1 MRYLLI
7 IFAVA
12 SYLDANDLYS
22 LDSRFLPVLSTNFF
36 FLDQDSLPDALEMVE
51 PEDSLVVYP
60 ARPMLYSLILPGV
73 GQWYNKS
80 PAWKI
85 GLFAG
90 IEVASIFSGL
100 QWRKKAEDIRI
111 KYEIFADQNW
121 DLKTWV
127 SNTLN
132 TPPGNYA
139 DVHINGTHKLILVL
153 SGNLAEQY
161 GNYVSSD
168 SLENNAHWVYT
179 GEVNVLRDRDF
190 YENIGKYDQFVGG
203 WTDCYDPSDTQ
214 LWFEVGKDVGD
225 STEIIISTHNK
236 EAYVDRRARSND
248 YLNIAKFAV
257 SAVMFN
263 HVISALEA
271 VWSTQTRNRPTK
283 EQKVQTNVGLL
294 YNQHSKYGVGGITIS
309 LHW

>member
-7 IFAVA
+7 IFSVTN
-12 SYLDANDLYS
+12 YLGANDLYN
-22 LDSRFLPVLSTNFF
+22 LENRFQPMISTNFF
-36 FLDQDSLPDALEMVE
+36 FLNQDSLPAALEIVE
-51 PEDSLVVYP
+51 QEDSLVIYP

-80 PAWKI
+80 PVWKI

-90 IEVASIFSGL
+90 IEAASIFSRL
-100 QWRKKAEDIRI
+100 QWRKKAEDIRL
-111 KYEIFADQNW
+111 KYEIFADDNW
-121 DLKTWV
+121 DLETWV

-132 TPPGNYA
+132 TPLGNYA

-153 SGNLAEQY
+153 SGSLAEQY

-190 YENIGKYDQFVGG
+190 YENVGKYDQFVGG
-203 WTDCYDPSDTQ
+203 WTDWYGPANNQ
-214 LWFEVGKDVGD
+214 LWFEVEKDVGD
-225 STEIIISTHNK
+225 STEIIISTPNK
-236 EAYVDRRARSND
+236 EDYVGQRARSND
-248 YLNIAKFAV
+248 YLNMAKYAV

-271 VWSTQTRNRPTK
+271 VWATQIRNRPKK

-294 YNQHSKYGVGGITIS
+294 YDQHAKYGVGGIAVS

>member
-1 MRYLLI
+1 M
-7 IFAVA
+7 A
-12 SYLDANDLYS
+12 SYLSANDLYN
-22 LDSRFLPVLSTNFF
+22 LDSRFHPVLSTSFF
-36 FLDQDSLPDALEMVE
+36 FLDQDSLPAATEMVE

-60 ARPMLYSLILPGV
+60 ARPMLYSLILPGA

-90 IEVASIFSGL
+90 IEAASIFSGL
-100 QWRKKAEDIRI
+100 QWKKKAEDIRLQ
-111 KYEIFADQNW
+111 YEIFADQNW
-121 DLKTWV
+121 DLETWV
-127 SNTLN
+127 FNTLN
-132 TPPGNYA
+132 TPIGNYA
-139 DVHINGTHKLILVL
+139 DVHINGTHKLTLVL
-153 SGNLAEQY
+153 SGSLAVQY

-179 GEVNVLRDRDF
+179 NEVSVLRDRDF

-203 WTDCYDPSDTQ
+203 WIDCYGLANNQ
-214 LWFEVGKDVGD
+214 LWFVVEKDVGD
-225 STEIIISTHNK
+225 STEIIISTPNK
-236 EAYVDRRARSND
+236 EDYVNQRGRSND
-248 YLNIAKFAV
+248 YLNMAKYAV

-271 VWSTQTRNRPTK
+271 VWSTQIRNRTK
-283 EQKVQTNVGLL
+283 KERKVQTNVGLL
-294 YNQHSKYGVGGITIS
+294 YNQHAKYGVGGIAVS

>member
-1 MRYLLI
+1 MT
-7 IFAVA
+7 
-12 SYLDANDLYS
+12 SYLSANDLYN
-22 LDSRFLPVLSTNFF
+22 LDNRFHPVLSTSFF
-36 FLDQDSLPDALEMVE
+36 FLDQDSLPAATEMVE

-60 ARPMLYSLILPGV
+60 ARPMLYSLILPGA

-90 IEVASIFSGL
+90 IEAASIFSGL
-100 QWRKKAEDIRI
+100 QWKKKAEDIRLQ
-111 KYEIFADQNW
+111 YEIFADQNW
-121 DLKTWV
+121 DLETWV
-127 SNTLN
+127 FNTLN
-132 TPPGNYA
+132 TPIGNYA
-139 DVHINGTHKLILVL
+139 DVHINGTHKLTLVL
-153 SGNLAEQY
+153 SGSLAVQY

-179 GEVNVLRDRDF
+179 NEVSVLRDRDF

-203 WTDCYDPSDTQ
+203 WIDCYGLANNQ
-214 LWFEVGKDVGD
+214 LWFEVEKDVGD
-225 STEIIISTHNK
+225 STEIIISTPNK
-236 EAYVDRRARSND
+236 EDYVNQRGRSNG
-248 YLNIAKFAV
+248 YLNMAKYAV

-271 VWSTQTRNRPTK
+271 VWSTQIRNRTK
-283 EQKVQTNVGLL
+283 KERKVQTNVGLL
-294 YNQHSKYGVGGITIS
+294 YNQHAKYGVGGIAVS

>member
-1 MRYLLI
+1 MT
-7 IFAVA
+7 
-12 SYLDANDLYS
+12 SYLSANNLYN
-22 LDSRFLPVLSTNFF
+22 LDSRFHPVLSTSFF
-36 FLDQDSLPDALEMVE
+36 FLDQDSLPGATEMVE

-60 ARPMLYSLILPGV
+60 ARPMLYSLILPGA

-90 IEVASIFSGL
+90 IEAASIFSGL
-100 QWRKKAEDIRI
+100 QWKKKAEDIRLQ
-111 KYEIFADQNW
+111 YEIFADQNW
-121 DLKTWV
+121 DLETWV
-127 SNTLN
+127 FNTLN
-132 TPPGNYA
+132 TPIGNYA
-139 DVHINGTHKLILVL
+139 DVHINGTHKLTLVL
-153 SGNLAEQY
+153 SGSLAVQY

-179 GEVNVLRDRDF
+179 NEVSVLRDRDF

-203 WTDCYDPSDTQ
+203 WIDCYGLANNQ
-214 LWFEVGKDVGD
+214 LWFEVEKDVGD
-225 STEIIISTHNK
+225 STEIIISTPNK
-236 EAYVDRRARSND
+236 ENYVNQRGRSND
-248 YLNIAKFAV
+248 YLNMAKYAV

-271 VWSTQTRNRPTK
+271 VWSTQIRNRTK
-283 EQKVQTNVGLL
+283 KERKVQTNVGLL
-294 YNQHSKYGVGGITIS
+294 YNQHAKYGVGGIAVS

>member
-7 IFAVA
+7 IFAVT
-12 SYLDANDLYS
+12 SYLSANNLYN
-22 LDSRFLPVLSTNFF
+22 LDSRFHPVLSTSFF
-36 FLDQDSLPDALEMVE
+36 FLDQDSLPAATEMVE

-60 ARPMLYSLILPGV
+60 ARPMLYSLILPGA

-80 PAWKI
+80 PALKI

-90 IEVASIFSGL
+90 IEAASIFSGL
-100 QWRKKAEDIRI
+100 QWKKKAEDIRLQ
-111 KYEIFADQNW
+111 YEIFADQNW
-121 DLKTWV
+121 DLETWV
-127 SNTLN
+127 FNTLN
-132 TPPGNYA
+132 TPIGNYA
-139 DVHINGTHKLILVL
+139 DVHINGTHKLTLVL
-153 SGNLAEQY
+153 SGSLAVQY

-179 GEVNVLRDRDF
+179 NEVSVLRDRDF

-203 WTDCYDPSDTQ
+203 WIDCYGLANNQ
-214 LWFEVGKDVGD
+214 LWFEVEKDVGD
-225 STEIIISTHNK
+225 STEIIISTPNK
-236 EAYVDRRARSND
+236 ENYVNQRGRSND
-248 YLNIAKFAV
+248 YLNMAKYAV

-271 VWSTQTRNRPTK
+271 VWSTQIRNRTK
-283 EQKVQTNVGLL
+283 KERKVQTNVGLL
-294 YNQHSKYGVGGITIS
+294 YNQHAKYGVGGIAVS

>member
-7 IFAVA
+7 IFAVT
-12 SYLDANDLYS
+12 SYLSANDLYN
-22 LDSRFLPVLSTNFF
+22 LDSRFHPVLSTSFF
-36 FLDQDSLPDALEMVE
+36 FLDQDSLPGATEMVE

-60 ARPMLYSLILPGV
+60 ARPMLYSLILPGA

-90 IEVASIFSGL
+90 IEAASIFSGL
-100 QWRKKAEDIRI
+100 QWKKKAEDIRLQ
-111 KYEIFADQNW
+111 YEIFADQNW
-121 DLKTWV
+121 DLETWV
-127 SNTLN
+127 FNTLN
-132 TPPGNYA
+132 TPIGNYA
-139 DVHINGTHKLILVL
+139 DVHINGTHKLTLVL
-153 SGNLAEQY
+153 SGSLAVQY

-179 GEVNVLRDRDF
+179 NEVSVLRDRDF

-203 WTDCYDPSDTQ
+203 WIDCYGLANNQ
-214 LWFEVGKDVGD
+214 LWFEVEKDVGD
-225 STEIIISTHNK
+225 STEIIISTPNK
-236 EAYVDRRARSND
+236 ENYVNQRGRSND
-248 YLNIAKFAV
+248 YLNMAKYAV

-271 VWSTQTRNRPTK
+271 VWSTQIRNRTK
-283 EQKVQTNVGLL
+283 KERKVQTNVGLL
-294 YNQHSKYGVGGITIS
+294 YNQHAKYGVGGIAVS

>member
-1 MRYLLI
+1 MT
-7 IFAVA
+7 
-12 SYLDANDLYS
+12 SYLGAIDLYN
-22 LDSRFLPVLSTNFF
+22 LNSRFQPAVTTNFF
-36 FLDQDSLPDALEMVE
+36 FLDQDSLPAALEIVKQ
-51 PEDSLVVYP
+51 EDSLVVYP

-90 IEVASIFSGL
+90 IEAASIFSRL
-100 QWRKKAEDIRI
+100 QWRKKAEDIRL
-111 KYEIFADQNW
+111 KYEIFADDNW
-121 DLKTWV
+121 DLETWV

-132 TPPGNYA
+132 TPLGNYA
-139 DVHINGTHKLILVL
+139 DVHINGTHKIILVL
-153 SGNLAEQY
+153 SGSLAEQY

-203 WTDCYDPSDTQ
+203 WIDCYDPSNIQ
-214 LWFEVGKDVGD
+214 LWFEVEKDVGD
-225 STEIIISTHNK
+225 STEIIISTPNK
-236 EAYVDRRARSND
+236 EDYVDQRARSND

-271 VWSTQTRNRPTK
+271 VWSTQIRNRPKK

-294 YNQHSKYGVGGITIS
+294 YDQHAKYGVGGIAVS

>member
-1 MRYLLI
+1 
-7 IFAVA
+7 
-12 SYLDANDLYS
+12 
-22 LDSRFLPVLSTNFF
+22 
-36 FLDQDSLPDALEMVE
+36 MVE

-73 GQWYNKS
+73 GQWYNRS

-90 IEVASIFSGL
+90 IEAASIFSGL
-100 QWRKKAEDIRI
+100 QWRKKAEDIRL

-121 DLKTWV
+121 DLETWV
-127 SNTLN
+127 FNTLN
-132 TPPGNYA
+132 TPLGNYP

-153 SGNLAEQY
+153 TGSLAEQY
-161 GNYVSSD
+161 GNYVPSD

-203 WTDCYDPSDTQ
+203 WIDCYDPSNIQ
-214 LWFEVGKDVGD
+214 LWFEVEKDVGD
-225 STEIIISTHNK
+225 STEIIISTPNK
-236 EAYVDRRARSND
+236 EDYVGQRARSND
-248 YLNIAKFAV
+248 YLNMAKYAV

-271 VWSTQTRNRPTK
+271 VWSTQIRNRPKK

-294 YNQHSKYGVGGITIS
+294 YDQHAKYGVGGIAVS

>member
-7 IFAVA
+7 IFTVT
-12 SYLDANDLYS
+12 SYLSANNLYN
-22 LDSRFLPVLSTNFF
+22 LDSRFHPVLSTSFF
-36 FLDQDSLPDALEMVE
+36 FLDQDSLPAATEMVE

-60 ARPMLYSLILPGV
+60 ARPMLYSLILPGA

-90 IEVASIFSGL
+90 IEAASIFSGL
-100 QWRKKAEDIRI
+100 QWKKKAEDIRLQ
-111 KYEIFADQNW
+111 YEIFADQNW
-121 DLKTWV
+121 DLETWV
-127 SNTLN
+127 FNTLN
-132 TPPGNYA
+132 TPIGNYA
-139 DVHINGTHKLILVL
+139 DVHINGTHKLTLVL
-153 SGNLAEQY
+153 SGSLAVQY

-179 GEVNVLRDRDF
+179 NEVSVLRDRDF

-203 WTDCYDPSDTQ
+203 WIDCYGLANNQ
-214 LWFEVGKDVGD
+214 LWFEVEKDVGD
-225 STEIIISTHNK
+225 STEIIISTPNK
-236 EAYVDRRARSND
+236 ENYVNQRGRSND
-248 YLNIAKFAV
+248 YLNMAKYAV

-271 VWSTQTRNRPTK
+271 VWSTQIRNRTK
-283 EQKVQTNVGLL
+283 KERKVQTNVGLL
-294 YNQHSKYGVGGITIS
+294 YNQHAKYGVGGIAVS

>member
-1 MRYLLI
+1 MT
-7 IFAVA
+7 
-12 SYLDANDLYS
+12 SYLGANDLYNF
-22 LDSRFLPVLSTNFF
+22 DSRFQSAVTTNFF
-36 FLDQDSLPDALEMVE
+36 FLDQDSLPAALEIVE
-51 PEDSLVVYP
+51 QEDSLVVYP

-90 IEVASIFSGL
+90 IEAASIFSRL
-100 QWRKKAEDIRI
+100 QWRKKAEDIRL

-121 DLKTWV
+121 DLETWV
-127 SNTLN
+127 FNTLN
-132 TPPGNYA
+132 TPLGNYP

-153 SGNLAEQY
+153 TGSLAEQY
-161 GNYVSSD
+161 GNYVPSD

-203 WTDCYDPSDTQ
+203 WIDCYDPSNIQ
-214 LWFEVGKDVGD
+214 LWFEVEKDVGD
-225 STEIIISTHNK
+225 STEIIISTPNK
-236 EAYVDRRARSND
+236 EDYVDQRARSND

-271 VWSTQTRNRPTK
+271 VWSTQIRNRPKK

-294 YNQHSKYGVGGITIS
+294 YDQHAKYGVGGIAVS

>member
-1 MRYLLI
+1 MT
-7 IFAVA
+7 
-12 SYLDANDLYS
+12 SYLGANDLYN
-22 LDSRFLPVLSTNFF
+22 LDSRLQPAVTTNFF
-36 FLDQDSLPDALEMVE
+36 FLDQDSLPAALEIVKQ
-51 PEDSLVVYP
+51 EDSLVVYP

-90 IEVASIFSGL
+90 IEAASIFSRL
-100 QWRKKAEDIRI
+100 QWRKKAEDIRL

-121 DLKTWV
+121 DLETWV

-132 TPPGNYA
+132 TPLGNYP

-153 SGNLAEQY
+153 TGSLAEQY
-161 GNYVSSD
+161 GNYVPSD

-203 WTDCYDPSDTQ
+203 WIDCYGPENNQ
-214 LWFEVGKDVGD
+214 LWFEVEKDVGD
-225 STEIIISTHNK
+225 STEIIISTLNK
-236 EAYVDRRARSND
+236 EDYVGQRARSNV
-248 YLNIAKFAV
+248 YLNMAKYAV

-271 VWSTQTRNRPTK
+271 VWSTQIRNRPKK

-294 YNQHSKYGVGGITIS
+294 YDQHAKYGVGGIAVS

>member
-1 MRYLLI
+1 MT
-7 IFAVA
+7 
-12 SYLDANDLYS
+12 SYLGANDLYN
-22 LDSRFLPVLSTNFF
+22 LDSRFQPVLSTNFF
-36 FLDQDSLPDALEMVE
+36 FLNQDSLPAALEIVE
-51 PEDSLVVYP
+51 QEDSLVVYP

-100 QWRKKAEDIRI
+100 QWRKKAEDIRL

-121 DLKTWV
+121 DLQTWV
-127 SNTLN
+127 DNTLN
-132 TPPGNYA
+132 TPLGNYA

-153 SGNLAEQY
+153 SGSLAEQY

-203 WTDCYDPSDTQ
+203 WTDCYDPSDIQYTFPQ
-214 LWFEVGKDVGD
+214 WFEVEKDVGD
-225 STEIIISTHNK
+225 STEIIISTPNK
-236 EAYVDRRARSND
+236 QDYVGQRARANN
-248 YLNIAKFAV
+248 YLNMAKYAV

-271 VWSTQTRNRPTK
+271 VWATQIRNRPKK

-294 YNQHSKYGVGGITIS
+294 YDQHATYGVGGIAVS

>member
-1 MRYLLI
+1 MTSHLG
-7 IFAVA
+7 
-12 SYLDANDLYS
+12 ANDLYN
-22 LDSRFLPVLSTNFF
+22 LDSRFQPAVTTNFF
-36 FLDQDSLPDALEMVE
+36 FLDQDSLPAALEIVKQ
-51 PEDSLVVYP
+51 EDSLVVYP

-90 IEVASIFSGL
+90 IEAASIFSRL
-100 QWRKKAEDIRI
+100 QWRKKAEDIRL
-111 KYEIFADQNW
+111 KYEIFADDNW
-121 DLKTWV
+121 DLETWV

-132 TPPGNYA
+132 TPLGNYA
-139 DVHINGTHKLILVL
+139 DVHINGTHKIILVL
-153 SGNLAEQY
+153 SGSLAEQY

-203 WTDCYDPSDTQ
+203 WTDCYGPENNQ
-214 LWFEVGKDVGD
+214 LWFEVEKDVGD
-225 STEIIISTHNK
+225 STEIIISTLNK
-236 EAYVDRRARSND
+236 EDYVGQRARSNV
-248 YLNIAKFAV
+248 YLNMAKYAV

-271 VWSTQTRNRPTK
+271 VWSTQIRNRPKK

-294 YNQHSKYGVGGITIS
+294 YDQHAKYGVGGIAVS

>member
-1 MRYLLI
+1 MTGYLG
-7 IFAVA
+7 
-12 SYLDANDLYS
+12 ANDLYN
-22 LDSRFLPVLSTNFF
+22 LNSRFQPAVTTNFF
-36 FLDQDSLPDALEMVE
+36 FLDQDSLPAALEIVKQ
-51 PEDSLVVYP
+51 EDSLVVYP

-90 IEVASIFSGL
+90 IEAASIFSRL
-100 QWRKKAEDIRI
+100 QWRKKAEDIRL
-111 KYEIFADQNW
+111 KYEIFADDNW
-121 DLKTWV
+121 DLETWV

-132 TPPGNYA
+132 TPLGNYA
-139 DVHINGTHKLILVL
+139 DVHINGTHKIILVL
-153 SGNLAEQY
+153 SGSLAEQY

-203 WTDCYDPSDTQ
+203 WTDCYGPANNQ
-214 LWFEVGKDVGD
+214 LWFEVEKDVGD
-225 STEIIISTHNK
+225 STEIIISTLNK
-236 EAYVDRRARSND
+236 EDYVGQRARSNV
-248 YLNIAKFAV
+248 YLNMAKYAV

-271 VWSTQTRNRPTK
+271 VWSTQIRNRPKK

-294 YNQHSKYGVGGITIS
+294 YDQHAKYGVGGIAVS

>member
-1 MRYLLI
+1 M
-7 IFAVA
+7 A
-12 SYLDANDLYS
+12 SYLVANDLYN
-22 LDSRFLPVLSTNFF
+22 LDSRFLPMLSTNFF
-36 FLDQDSLPDALEMVE
+36 SLDQDSLPVAPEIVDS
-51 PEDSLVVYP
+51 EDSLDVYP

-90 IEVASIFSGL
+90 IEAVSIFSGL
-100 QWRKKAEDIRI
+100 QWRKKAEDIRL

-121 DLKTWV
+121 DLETWV

-132 TPPGNYA
+132 TPIGNYA
-139 DVHINGTHKLILVL
+139 DVHIDGTHKLMLVL
-153 SGNLAEQY
+153 SGSLAEQY

-203 WTDCYDPSDTQ
+203 WIDCYDPSGVQ
-214 LWFEVGKDVGD
+214 LWFEVDKDVGD
-225 STEIIISTHNK
+225 STEIIISTSNK
-236 EAYVDRRARSND
+236 EDYVDQRAHSND

-257 SAVMFN
+257 SAIMFN
-263 HVISALEA
+263 HVISAMEA
-271 VWSTQTRNRPTK
+271 VWSSQTRNRPKK
-283 EQKVQTNVGLL
+283 EKKVQTNLGLL
-294 YNQHSKYGVGGITIS
+294 YNQHSKYGVGGIAVS

>member
-7 IFAVA
+7 IFLVTN
-12 SYLDANDLYS
+12 YLGANDLYN
-22 LDSRFLPVLSTNFF
+22 LENRFQPMISTNFF
-36 FLDQDSLPDALEMVE
+36 FLNQDSLSAGSEMVE
-51 PEDSLVVYP
+51 KEDSLVVYP
-60 ARPMLYSLILPGV
+60 ARPMLYSLVLPGA

-80 PAWKI
+80 PSWKI

-90 IEVASIFSGL
+90 IEAASIFSGL
-100 QWRKKAEDIRI
+100 QWRKKADDIRL
-111 KYEIFADQNW
+111 KYEKFADQNW
-121 DLKTWV
+121 DLETWV

-132 TPPGNYA
+132 TPLGNYA

-153 SGNLAEQY
+153 SGSLAEQY
-161 GNYVSSD
+161 GNYVPSD

-179 GEVNVLRDRDF
+179 SEVRVLRDRDF

-203 WTDCYDPSDTQ
+203 WTDCYGPANNQ
-214 LWFEVGKDVGD
+214 LWFEVKKDVGD
-225 STEIIISTHNK
+225 STEIIISTPNK
-236 EAYVDRRARSND
+236 EEYVGQRALSNE
-248 YLNIAKFAV
+248 YLNMAKYAV

-271 VWSTQTRNRPTK
+271 VWSTQVRNRPKK
-283 EQKVQTNVGLL
+283 EQNIQTNVGLL
-294 YNQHSKYGVGGITIS
+294 YDQHAKYGVGGIAVS

>member
-1 MRYLLI
+1 MTGYLG
-7 IFAVA
+7 
-12 SYLDANDLYS
+12 ANDLYN
-22 LDSRFLPVLSTNFF
+22 LNSRFQPAVTTNFF
-36 FLDQDSLPDALEMVE
+36 FLDQDSLPAALEIVKQ
-51 PEDSLVVYP
+51 EDSLVVYP

-90 IEVASIFSGL
+90 IEAASIFSSL
-100 QWRKKAEDIRI
+100 QWRKKAEDIRL

-121 DLKTWV
+121 DLQTWV
-127 SNTLN
+127 DNTLN
-132 TPPGNYA
+132 TPLGNYA
-139 DVHINGTHKLILVL
+139 DVHINGTHKLILIL
-153 SGNLAEQY
+153 SGSLAEQY

-203 WTDCYDPSDTQ
+203 WTDCYDPSDIQYTFPQ
-214 LWFEVGKDVGD
+214 WFEVEKDVGD
-225 STEIIISTHNK
+225 STEIIISTPNK
-236 EAYVDRRARSND
+236 QDYVGQRARSNN
-248 YLNIAKFAV
+248 YLNMAKYAV

-271 VWSTQTRNRPTK
+271 VWSTQIRNRPKK

-294 YNQHSKYGVGGITIS
+294 YDQHAKYGVGGIAVS

>member
-1 MRYLLI
+1 MT
-7 IFAVA
+7 
-12 SYLDANDLYS
+12 SYLGANDLYN
-22 LDSRFLPVLSTNFF
+22 LNSRFQPAVTTNFF
-36 FLDQDSLPDALEMVE
+36 FLDQDSLPAALEIVKQ
-51 PEDSLVVYP
+51 EDSLVVYP

-90 IEVASIFSGL
+90 IEAASIFSRL
-100 QWRKKAEDIRI
+100 QWRKKAEDIRL
-111 KYEIFADQNW
+111 KYEIFADDNW
-121 DLKTWV
+121 DLETWV

-132 TPPGNYA
+132 TPLGNYA

-153 SGNLAEQY
+153 SGSLAEQY

-203 WTDCYDPSDTQ
+203 WTDCYGPANKQ
-214 LWFEVGKDVGD
+214 LWFEVEKDVGD
-225 STEIIISTHNK
+225 STEIIISTLNK
-236 EAYVDRRARSND
+236 EDYVGQRARSNV
-248 YLNIAKFAV
+248 YLNMAKYAV

-271 VWSTQTRNRPTK
+271 VWSTQIRNRPKK

-294 YNQHSKYGVGGITIS
+294 YDQHAKYGVGGIAVS

>member
-1 MRYLLI
+1 MT
-7 IFAVA
+7 
-12 SYLDANDLYS
+12 SYLGANDLYN
-22 LDSRFLPVLSTNFF
+22 LDSRFQPVLSTNFF
-36 FLDQDSLPDALEMVE
+36 FLDQDSLPAALEIVE
-51 PEDSLVVYP
+51 QEDSLVVYP

-90 IEVASIFSGL
+90 IEAASIFSRL
-100 QWRKKAEDIRI
+100 QWRKKAEDIRL

-121 DLKTWV
+121 DLETWV

-132 TPPGNYA
+132 TPLGNYA

-153 SGNLAEQY
+153 SGSLAEQY

-203 WTDCYDPSDTQ
+203 WTDCYGPANNQ
-214 LWFEVGKDVGD
+214 LWFEVEKDVGD
-225 STEIIISTHNK
+225 STEIIISTPNK
-236 EAYVDRRARSND
+236 EDYVGQRARSND
-248 YLNIAKFAV
+248 YLNMAKYAV

-271 VWSTQTRNRPTK
+271 VWSTQIRNRPKK

-294 YNQHSKYGVGGITIS
+294 YDQHAKYGVGGIAVS

>member
-1 MRYLLI
+1 
-7 IFAVA
+7 
-12 SYLDANDLYS
+12 
-22 LDSRFLPVLSTNFF
+22 
-36 FLDQDSLPDALEMVE
+36 
-51 PEDSLVVYP
+51 
-60 ARPMLYSLILPGV
+60 MLYSLILPGV

-90 IEVASIFSGL
+90 IEAASIFSRL
-100 QWRKKAEDIRI
+100 QWRKKAEDIRL
-111 KYEIFADQNW
+111 KYEIFADDNW
-121 DLKTWV
+121 DLETWV

-132 TPPGNYA
+132 TPLGNYA

-153 SGNLAEQY
+153 SGSLAEQY

-203 WTDCYDPSDTQ
+203 WTDCYGPANNQ
-214 LWFEVGKDVGD
+214 LWFEVEKDVGD
-225 STEIIISTHNK
+225 STEIIISTPNK
-236 EAYVDRRARSND
+236 EDYVGQRARSND
-248 YLNIAKFAV
+248 YLNMAKYAV

-271 VWSTQTRNRPTK
+271 VWSTQIRNRPKK

-294 YNQHSKYGVGGITIS
+294 YDQHAKYGVGGIAVS

>member
-1 MRYLLI
+1 MT
-7 IFAVA
+7 
-12 SYLDANDLYS
+12 SYLSANDLYN
-22 LDSRFLPVLSTNFF
+22 LDSRFHPVLSTSFF
-36 FLDQDSLPDALEMVE
+36 FLDQDSLPGATEMVE

-60 ARPMLYSLILPGV
+60 ARPMLYSLILPGA

-90 IEVASIFSGL
+90 IEAASIFSGL
-100 QWRKKAEDIRI
+100 QWKKKAEDIRLQ
-111 KYEIFADQNW
+111 YEIFADQNW
-121 DLKTWV
+121 DLETWV
-127 SNTLN
+127 FNTLN
-132 TPPGNYA
+132 TPIGNYA

-153 SGNLAEQY
+153 SGSLAEQY

-179 GEVNVLRDRDF
+179 NEVSVLRDRDF

-203 WTDCYDPSDTQ
+203 WIDCYGLANNQ
-214 LWFEVGKDVGD
+214 LWFEVEKDVGD
-225 STEIIISTHNK
+225 STEIIISTPNK
-236 EAYVDRRARSND
+236 ENYVNQRGRSND
-248 YLNIAKFAV
+248 YLNMAKYAV

-271 VWSTQTRNRPTK
+271 VWSTQIRNRTK
-283 EQKVQTNVGLL
+283 KERKVQTNVGLL
-294 YNQHSKYGVGGITIS
+294 YNQHAKYGVGGIAVS

>member
-1 MRYLLI
+1 VTNYL
-7 IFAVA
+7 
-12 SYLDANDLYS
+12 SANNLYN
-22 LDSRFLPVLSTNFF
+22 LDSRFHPVLSTSFF
-36 FLDQDSLPDALEMVE
+36 FLDQDSLPAATEMVE

-60 ARPMLYSLILPGV
+60 ARPMLYSLILPGA

-90 IEVASIFSGL
+90 IEAASIFSGL
-100 QWRKKAEDIRI
+100 QWKKKAEDIRLQ
-111 KYEIFADQNW
+111 YEIFADQNW
-121 DLKTWV
+121 DLETWV
-127 SNTLN
+127 FNTLN
-132 TPPGNYA
+132 TPIGNYA
-139 DVHINGTHKLILVL
+139 DVHINGTHKLTLVL
-153 SGNLAEQY
+153 SGSLAVQY

-179 GEVNVLRDRDF
+179 NEVSVLRDRDF

-203 WTDCYDPSDTQ
+203 WIDCYGLANNQ
-214 LWFEVGKDVGD
+214 LWFEVEKDVGD
-225 STEIIISTHNK
+225 STEIIISTPNK
-236 EAYVDRRARSND
+236 ENYVNQRGRSND
-248 YLNIAKFAV
+248 YLNMAKYAV

-271 VWSTQTRNRPTK
+271 VWSTQIRNRTK
-283 EQKVQTNVGLL
+283 KERKVQTNVGLI
-294 YNQHSKYGVGGITIS
+294 YNQHAKYGVGGIAVS

>member
-7 IFAVA
+7 IFAMTG
-12 SYLDANDLYS
+12 YLGANDLNN
-22 LDSRFLPVLSTNFF
+22 LNSRFQPAVTTNFF
-36 FLDQDSLPDALEMVE
+36 FLDQDSLPAALEIVKQ
-51 PEDSLVVYP
+51 EDSLVVYP

-90 IEVASIFSGL
+90 IEAASIFSRL
-100 QWRKKAEDIRI
+100 QWRKKAEDIRL
-111 KYEIFADQNW
+111 KYEIFADDNW
-121 DLKTWV
+121 DLETWV

-132 TPPGNYA
+132 TPLGNYA
-139 DVHINGTHKLILVL
+139 DVHINGTHKIILVL
-153 SGNLAEQY
+153 SGSLAEQY

-203 WTDCYDPSDTQ
+203 WTDCYGPENNQ
-214 LWFEVGKDVGD
+214 LWFEVEKDVGD
-225 STEIIISTHNK
+225 STEIIISTLNK
-236 EAYVDRRARSND
+236 EDYVGQRARSNV
-248 YLNIAKFAV
+248 YLNMAKYAV

-271 VWSTQTRNRPTK
+271 VWSTQIRNRPKK

-294 YNQHSKYGVGGITIS
+294 YDQHAKYGVGGIAVS

>member
-1 MRYLLI
+1 
-7 IFAVA
+7 VT
-12 SYLDANDLYS
+12 SYLSANNLYN
-22 LDSRFLPVLSTNFF
+22 LDSRFHPVLSTSFF
-36 FLDQDSLPDALEMVE
+36 FLDQDSLPGATEMVE

-60 ARPMLYSLILPGV
+60 ARPMLYSLILPGA

-90 IEVASIFSGL
+90 IEAASIFSGL
-100 QWRKKAEDIRI
+100 QWKKKAEDIRLQ
-111 KYEIFADQNW
+111 YEIFADQNW
-121 DLKTWV
+121 DLETWV
-127 SNTLN
+127 FNTLN
-132 TPPGNYA
+132 TPIGNYA
-139 DVHINGTHKLILVL
+139 DVHINGTHKLTLVL
-153 SGNLAEQY
+153 SGSLAVQY

-179 GEVNVLRDRDF
+179 NEVSVLRDRDF

-203 WTDCYDPSDTQ
+203 WIDCYGLANNQ
-214 LWFEVGKDVGD
+214 LWFEVEKDVGD
-225 STEIIISTHNK
+225 STEIIISTPNK
-236 EAYVDRRARSND
+236 ENYVNQRGRSND
-248 YLNIAKFAV
+248 YLNMAKYAV

-271 VWSTQTRNRPTK
+271 VWSTQIRNRTK
-283 EQKVQTNVGLL
+283 KERKVQTNVGLL
-294 YNQHSKYGVGGITIS
+294 YNQHAKYGVGGIAVS

>member
-1 MRYLLI
+1 
-7 IFAVA
+7 VT
-12 SYLDANDLYS
+12 SYLSANNLYN
-22 LDSRFLPVLSTNFF
+22 LDSRFHPVLSTSFF
-36 FLDQDSLPDALEMVE
+36 FLDQDSLPAATEMVE

-60 ARPMLYSLILPGV
+60 ARPMLYSLILPGA

-90 IEVASIFSGL
+90 IEAASIFSGL
-100 QWRKKAEDIRI
+100 QWKKKAEDIRLQ
-111 KYEIFADQNW
+111 YEIFADQNW
-121 DLKTWV
+121 DLETWV
-127 SNTLN
+127 FNTLN
-132 TPPGNYA
+132 TPIGNYA
-139 DVHINGTHKLILVL
+139 DVHINGTHKLTLVL
-153 SGNLAEQY
+153 SGSLAVQY

-179 GEVNVLRDRDF
+179 NEVSVLRDRDF

-203 WTDCYDPSDTQ
+203 WIDCYGLANNQ
-214 LWFEVGKDVGD
+214 LWFEVEKDVGD
-225 STEIIISTHNK
+225 STEIIISTPNK
-236 EAYVDRRARSND
+236 ENYVNQRGRSND
-248 YLNIAKFAV
+248 YLNMAKYAV

-271 VWSTQTRNRPTK
+271 VWSTQIRNRTK
-283 EQKVQTNVGLL
+283 EERKVQTNVGLL
-294 YNQHSKYGVGGITIS
+294 YNQHAKYGVGGIAVS

>member
-1 MRYLLI
+1 MT
-7 IFAVA
+7 
-12 SYLDANDLYS
+12 SYLSANNLYN
-22 LDSRFLPVLSTNFF
+22 LDSRFHPVLSTSFF
-36 FLDQDSLPDALEMVE
+36 FLDQDSLPAATEMVE

-60 ARPMLYSLILPGV
+60 ARPMLYSLILPGA

-90 IEVASIFSGL
+90 IEAASIFSGL
-100 QWRKKAEDIRI
+100 QWKKKAEDIRLQ
-111 KYEIFADQNW
+111 YEIFADQNW
-121 DLKTWV
+121 DLETWV
-127 SNTLN
+127 FNTLN
-132 TPPGNYA
+132 TPIGNYA
-139 DVHINGTHKLILVL
+139 DVHINGTHKLTLVL
-153 SGNLAEQY
+153 SGSLAVQY

-179 GEVNVLRDRDF
+179 NEVSVLRDRDF

-203 WTDCYDPSDTQ
+203 WIDCYGLANNQ
-214 LWFEVGKDVGD
+214 LWFVVEKDVGD
-225 STEIIISTHNK
+225 STEIIISTPNK
-236 EAYVDRRARSND
+236 ENYVNQRGRSND
-248 YLNIAKFAV
+248 YLNMAKYAV

-271 VWSTQTRNRPTK
+271 VWSTQIRNRTK
-283 EQKVQTNVGLL
+283 KERKVQTNVGLL
-294 YNQHSKYGVGGITIS
+294 YNQHAKYGVGGIAVS

>member
-1 MRYLLI
+1 MT
-7 IFAVA
+7 
-12 SYLDANDLYS
+12 SYLSANDLYN
-22 LDSRFLPVLSTNFF
+22 LDSRFHPVLSTSFF
-36 FLDQDSLPDALEMVE
+36 FLDQDSLPAATEMVE

-60 ARPMLYSLILPGV
+60 ARPMLYSLILPGA

-90 IEVASIFSGL
+90 IEAASIFSGL
-100 QWRKKAEDIRI
+100 QWKKKAEDIRLQ
-111 KYEIFADQNW
+111 YEIFADQNW
-121 DLKTWV
+121 DLETWV
-127 SNTLN
+127 FNTLN
-132 TPPGNYA
+132 TPIGNYA
-139 DVHINGTHKLILVL
+139 DVHINGTHKLTLVL
-153 SGNLAEQY
+153 SGSLAVQY

-179 GEVNVLRDRDF
+179 NEVSVLRDRDF

-203 WTDCYDPSDTQ
+203 WIDCYGLANNQ
-214 LWFEVGKDVGD
+214 LWFEVEKDVGD
-225 STEIIISTHNK
+225 STEIIISTPNK
-236 EAYVDRRARSND
+236 EDYVNQRGRSND
-248 YLNIAKFAV
+248 YLNMAKYAV

-271 VWSTQTRNRPTK
+271 VWSTQIRNRTK
-283 EQKVQTNVGLL
+283 KERKVQTNVGLL
-294 YNQHSKYGVGGITIS
+294 YNQHAKYGVGGIAVS

>member
-1 MRYLLI
+1 MTGYLG
-7 IFAVA
+7 
-12 SYLDANDLYS
+12 ANDLYN
-22 LDSRFLPVLSTNFF
+22 LNSRFQPAVTTNFF
-36 FLDQDSLPDALEMVE
+36 FLDQDSLPAALEIVKQ
-51 PEDSLVVYP
+51 EDSLVVYP

-90 IEVASIFSGL
+90 IEAASIFSRL
-100 QWRKKAEDIRI
+100 QWRKKAEDIRL

-121 DLKTWV
+121 DLETWV
-127 SNTLN
+127 FNTLN
-132 TPPGNYA
+132 TPLGNYP

-153 SGNLAEQY
+153 TGSLAEQY
-161 GNYVSSD
+161 GNYVPSD

-203 WTDCYDPSDTQ
+203 WIDCYDPSNIQ
-214 LWFEVGKDVGD
+214 LWFEVEKDVGD
-225 STEIIISTHNK
+225 STEIIISTPNK
-236 EAYVDRRARSND
+236 EDYVDQRARSND

-271 VWSTQTRNRPTK
+271 VWSTQIRNRPKK

-294 YNQHSKYGVGGITIS
+294 YDQHAKYGVGGIAVS

>member
-1 MRYLLI
+1 MT
-7 IFAVA
+7 
-12 SYLDANDLYS
+12 SYLSANNLYN
-22 LDSRFLPVLSTNFF
+22 LDSRFHPVLSTSFF
-36 FLDQDSLPDALEMVE
+36 FLDQDSLPAATEMVE

-60 ARPMLYSLILPGV
+60 ARPMLYSLILPGA

-90 IEVASIFSGL
+90 IEAASIFSGL
-100 QWRKKAEDIRI
+100 QWKKKAEDIRLQ
-111 KYEIFADQNW
+111 YEIFADQNW
-121 DLKTWV
+121 DLETWV
-127 SNTLN
+127 FNTLN
-132 TPPGNYA
+132 TPIGNYA
-139 DVHINGTHKLILVL
+139 DVHINGTHKLTLVL
-153 SGNLAEQY
+153 SGSLAVQY

-179 GEVNVLRDRDF
+179 NEVSVLRDRDF

-203 WTDCYDPSDTQ
+203 WIDCYGLANNQ
-214 LWFEVGKDVGD
+214 LWFEVEKDVGD
-225 STEIIISTHNK
+225 STEIIISTPNK
-236 EAYVDRRARSND
+236 ENYVNQRGRSND
-248 YLNIAKFAV
+248 YLNMAKYAV

-271 VWSTQTRNRPTK
+271 VWSTQIRNRTK
-283 EQKVQTNVGLL
+283 KERKVQTNVGLL
-294 YNQHSKYGVGGITIS
+294 YNQHAKYGVGGIAVS

>member
-1 MRYLLI
+1 MT
-7 IFAVA
+7 
-12 SYLDANDLYS
+12 SYLGANDLYN
-22 LDSRFLPVLSTNFF
+22 LDSRFQPAVTTNFF
-36 FLDQDSLPDALEMVE
+36 FLDQDSLPAALEIVE
-51 PEDSLVVYP
+51 QEDSLFIYP

-90 IEVASIFSGL
+90 IEAASIFSRL
-100 QWRKKAEDIRI
+100 QWRKKAEDIRL
-111 KYEIFADQNW
+111 KYEIFADDNW
-121 DLKTWV
+121 DLETWV

-132 TPPGNYA
+132 TPLGNYA

-153 SGNLAEQY
+153 SGSLAEQY
-161 GNYVSSD
+161 GNYVPSD

-179 GEVNVLRDRDF
+179 SEVRVLRDRDF

-203 WTDCYDPSDTQ
+203 WTDCYGPANNQ
-214 LWFEVGKDVGD
+214 LWFEIEKDVGD
-225 STEIIISTHNK
+225 STEIIISTQNK
-236 EAYVDRRARSND
+236 EDYVGQRARSND
-248 YLNIAKFAV
+248 YLNMAKYAV

-271 VWSTQTRNRPTK
+271 VWSTQIRNRPKK

-294 YNQHSKYGVGGITIS
+294 YDQHAKYGVGGIAVS